1 MLKQCNNRETSNKID
16 TLLLKINIE
25 TKRTLSLKKNA
36 QTVAFLLL
44 KYPLNGEQSVF
55 IWIKRTEFI

>member
-25 TKRTLSLKKNA
+25 TKLTLSLKKNA

>member
-1 MLKQCNNRETSNKID
+1 MLKQCNNRKTSNKID

-25 TKRTLSLKKNA
+25 TKLTLSLKKNA
-36 QTVAFLLL
+36 QTVAFLFL